1 MAQVIIRNLDEATVS
16 ALKAR
21 AAARGNSLEEELRR
35 LLAEAARPT
44 RAQVRETA
52 AAIRALG
59 QQSVNSDLEELIRE
73 DRDR

>member
-1 MAQVIIRNLDEATVS
+1 MAQVIIRNLDEATVA

-44 RAQVRETA
+44 LAQVRDIA

-59 QQSVNSDLEELIRE
+59 RRPIEINLEELIRE